1 MSDNFSLS
9 DFLRELKSS
18 DFVLGCEM
26 PMGYTPGLP
35 TLLIKNDALIIQI
48 PYLKYQTTGETDKT
62 LVFPVRYVIELTLPD
77 LKFINYKDL
86 MFDSA
91 YQTIDF
97 SRPIGLFRHDTI
109 KNLNKREYKAKK
121 EELFKCY
128 DEVVDYLLNDG
139 EYTDSDENHFKEL
152 FSLMLE
158 PSLYKMYRVLN
169 KDFCNKYLLTR

>member
-62 LVFPVRYVIELTLPD
+62 LVFPVRYLIELTLPD
-77 LKFINYKDL
+77 LQFINYLLACSGFSDL
-86 MFDSA
+86 TQGGQDS
-91 YQTIDF
+91 
-97 SRPIGLFRHDTI
+97 H
-109 KNLNKREYKAKK
+109 
-121 EELFKCY
+121 
-128 DEVVDYLLNDG
+128 
-139 EYTDSDENHFKEL
+139 
-152 FSLMLE
+152 
-158 PSLYKMYRVLN
+158 
-169 KDFCNKYLLTR
+169 